1 MRSRAGFENGPYR
14 ARAMTI
20 VVAGTKPRRPDNG
33 EMRGNLFDEADS
45 MA

>member
-14 ARAMTI
+14 ARAMI
-20 VVAGTKPRRPDNG
+20 MVMAGAKPRCLVGG